1 MFWKSQRT
9 VVDSISAGSK
19 GPQSVVTRSAE
30 LALAETLSLGVSG
43 HTGSWGTSS
52 QRSHS
57 EWGMGVGEGWIE
69 REGGAEEWEFETF
82 GRGEAE

>member
-1 MFWKSQRT
+1 M
-9 VVDSISAGSK
+9 
-19 GPQSVVTRSAE
+19 VTRSAE

-43 HTGSWGTSS
+43 HMGSWGTSS

-69 REGGAEEWEFETF
+69 REGGQRNGNLKHLGE
-82 GRGEAE
+82 GRQNEGGGTGKVVGD